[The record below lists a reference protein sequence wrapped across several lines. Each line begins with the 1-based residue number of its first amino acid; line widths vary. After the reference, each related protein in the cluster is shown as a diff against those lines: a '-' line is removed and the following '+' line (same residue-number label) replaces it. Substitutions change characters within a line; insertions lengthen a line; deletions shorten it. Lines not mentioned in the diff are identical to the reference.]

1 MTKTIWLTGLSGA
14 GKSTLAKALA
24 VDLLQKGRPCYIVD
38 GDELRS
44 GLCSD
49 LGFSREDRA
58 ENIRR
63 AAEVCRLLNAAHV
76 VAIAALISPY
86 QQDRERAQHIVGAQ
100 AFQEVWVSTSLA
112 VCEQRDVKGLYK
124 KARSGELASF
134 TGISDPY
141 EAPRAPIL
149 ALDTHMLSVA
159 DCLAQLN
166 KLIELEGSW
175 E

>member
-1 MTKTIWLTGLSGA
+1 MSTTIWLTGLSGA

-24 VDLLQKGRPCYIVD
+24 ADLLQKGRSCHIVD

-49 LGFSREDRA
+49 LGFGREDRA

-63 AAEVCRLLNAAHV
+63 AAEVCRILNASGV

-86 QQDRERAQHIVGAQ
+86 QHDREKARSIVGEQ

-112 VCEQRDVKGLYK
+112 VCEQRDTKGLYK
-124 KARSGELASF
+124 KARSGELAFF
-134 TGISDPY
+134 TGVSDPY
-141 EAPRAPIL
+141 EAPTAPTL
-149 ALDTHMLSVA
+149 VLDTHTLS
-159 DCLAQLN
+159 LAECVTRLN
-166 KLIELEGSW
+166 TLPGMKGLIQ
-175 E
+175 